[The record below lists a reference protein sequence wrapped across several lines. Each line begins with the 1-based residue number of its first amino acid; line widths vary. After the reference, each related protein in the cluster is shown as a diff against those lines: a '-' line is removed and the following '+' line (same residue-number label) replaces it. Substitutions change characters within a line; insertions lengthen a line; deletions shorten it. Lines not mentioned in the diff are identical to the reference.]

1 MKKKIILAAL
11 VLFVVIALATTV
23 KAATE
28 VTTIEELKDAL
39 VGTEE
44 IIQVKNDITDS
55 TSKLKLEVTGTKVLD
70 LDGNT
75 IKLDKSYFVVTGDA
89 ALTVNG
95 NGKVETTGSS
105 NMFQCYA
112 ENGKG
117 GKLDIQ
123 NGTFINSYQAAKL
136 GECGRIVATWG
147 TENDGSVNTIVNI
160 GRDAT
165 LVADYGYGVIVF
177 QDVKN
182 GSFNVTVNVAG
193 KIKAGQMGMTI
204 QGFVKATTGNVP
216 VINIE
221 PTANIEGTQGPAI
234 YGAGYGIWNI
244 TGGKFVGEEALSI
257 KSGKFN
263 ITGGEFIANGE
274 FKATP
279 VAYSNGVESTGSA
292 ISITSNSDY
301 AGKIEVSFN
310 GDATVKSENGYAV
323 FEATTKGTSTKV
335 DTLKIAQGSF
345 TGKEGDVKSD
355 NVEKFVEGGSFS
367 KGVDAKYVSDD
378 VKSAEIN
385 GKIVYGE
392 AYALTIDE
400 DSKKYLSLDLT
411 EAIEGQLVEVK
422 INEEALEGKYKVK
435 DIIVTYGRGSE
446 VEKLTTTTFNMPN
459 GDVTIKAV
467 LEEVKEDVKEEVK
480 EEVKNPQTG
489 DNIVAYTA
497 LLAIAVVGIV
507 ATVIVKKK

>member
-11 VLFVVIALATTV
+11 VLFIVIALATTV

-55 TSKLKLEVTGTKVLD
+55 TSKLKL
-70 LDGNT
+70 
-75 IKLDKSYFVVTGDA
+75 DKSYFIVTGDA
-89 ALTVNG
+89 TLTVNG

-147 TENDGSVNTIVNI
+147 TENDGSVNTVVNI

-165 LVADYGYGVIVF
+165 LVSDYGYGVIVF

-234 YGAGYGIWNI
+234 YAAGYGIWNI

-263 ITGGEFIANGE
+263 ITGGEFIANGTYHE
-274 FKATP
+274 TP
-279 VAYSNGVESTGSA
+279 IDSYNNGVESTGSA
-292 ISITSNSDY
+292 ISITSNSNY
-301 AGKIEVSFN
+301 AGKIDLSIL
-310 GDATVKSENGYAV
+310 GDVTVKSENGYAV
-323 FEATTKGTSTKV
+323 LETISEGTASKV
-335 DTLKIAQGSF
+335 DGLKIAEGSF

-367 KGVDAKYVSDD
+367 KELAPEYVSDD

-385 GKIVYGE
+385 GKTVYGE
-392 AYALTIDE
+392 SYTLTIDE
-400 DSKKYLSLDLT
+400 DSKKYLSLDLS
-411 EAIEGQLVEVK
+411 EAIEGQLVEVT

-435 DIIVTYGRGSE
+435 DILVTYGNGSE
-446 VEKLTTTTFNMPN
+446 VEKLTATTFNMPN
-459 GDVTIKAV
+459 GNVTIKAV
-467 LEEVKEDVKEEVK
+467 LEEVKDDVK

-497 LLAIAVVGIV
+497 LLAIAVVGIA
-507 ATVIVKKK
+507 ATAIVKKNNK

>member
-11 VLFVVIALATTV
+11 VLFIVIALATTV

-44 IIQVKNDITDS
+44 IIQVKNDIADS

-89 ALTVNG
+89 TLTVNG

-123 NGTFINSYQAAKL
+123 NGTFTNSYKSAKL

-147 TENDGSVNTIVNI
+147 TENDGSVKTVVNI
-160 GRDAT
+160 GKDAT
-165 LVADYGYGVIVF
+165 LISDYGYGVIIF

-182 GSFNVTVNVAG
+182 GSFNVTVDVAG

-216 VINIE
+216 VINIK

-263 ITGGEFIANGE
+263 ITGGEFIANGA

-301 AGKIEVSFN
+301 AGKIEISFN
-310 GDATVKSENGYAV
+310 GDVTVESENGYAV
-323 FEATTKGTSTKV
+323 FETTTKGTTSNV
-335 DTLKIAQGSF
+335 GTLKIEQGSF
-345 TGKEGDVKSD
+345 AGKEGDVKSD

-385 GKIVYGE
+385 GKTVYGE

-435 DIIVTYGRGSE
+435 DIIVTYGNGSE
-446 VEKLTTTTFNMPN
+446 VEKLTATTFNMPN

-467 LEEVKEDVKEEVK
+467 LEEVK

-507 ATVIVKKK
+507 ATAIVKKNNK

>member
-11 VLFVVIALATTV
+11 VLFVVLALATTV
-23 KAATE
+23 QAATE

-55 TSKLKLEVTGTKVLD
+55 TSGLSMAVTGTKVLD
-70 LDGNT
+70 LNGKT
-75 IKLDKSYFVVTGDA
+75 LTLDKSVFGVLGGA
-89 ALTVNG
+89 KLTVNG
-95 NGKVETTGSS
+95 NGKIIT
-105 NMFQCYA
+105 
-112 ENGKG
+112 NGNTDLFFCLAG
-117 GKLDIQ
+117 GKLNLE
-123 NGTFINSYQAAKL
+123 NGTFQNTFKGASAGYD
-136 GECGRIVATWG
+136 GRIVNVTG
-147 TENDGSVNTIVNI
+147 TEVDDGTVTTVDI
-160 GRDAT
+160 GTKAT
-165 LVADYGYGVIVF
+165 LIADHGYGIALF
-177 QDVKN
+177 EDTTAANGVKIDI
-182 GSFNVTVNVAG
+182 AG
-193 KIKAGQMGMTI
+193 TIKGGQMGVTI
-204 QGFVKATTGNVP
+204 QGNVKATTGTIP
-216 VINIE
+216 VVNLR
-221 PTANIEGTQGPAI
+221 PTANIEATNGPAI

-263 ITGGEFIANGE
+263 ITGGEFIANGA

-385 GKIVYGE
+385 GKTVYGE

-411 EAIEGQLVEVK
+411 EAIEGQLVEVT

-446 VEKLTTTTFNMPN
+446 VEKLTETTFNMPN

-467 LEEVKEDVKEEVK
+467 LEEVKNEEPKNEEVQ
-480 EEVKNPQTG
+480 NPQTG
-489 DNIVAYTA
+489 DNIVAYSV
-497 LLAIAVVGIV
+497 LSVLAIVGIA
-507 ATVIVKKK
+507 ATVIVKKNNK

>member
-234 YGAGYGIWNI
+234 YGAGY
-244 TGGKFVGEEALSI
+244 
-257 KSGKFN
+257 
-263 ITGGEFIANGE
+263 
-274 FKATP
+274 
-279 VAYSNGVESTGSA
+279 
-292 ISITSNSDY
+292 IS
-301 AGKIEVSFN
+301 E
-310 GDATVKSENGYAV
+310 
-323 FEATTKGTSTKV
+323 
-335 DTLKIAQGSF
+335 
-345 TGKEGDVKSD
+345 
-355 NVEKFVEGGSFS
+355 
-367 KGVDAKYVSDD
+367 
-378 VKSAEIN
+378 
-385 GKIVYGE
+385 
-392 AYALTIDE
+392 
-400 DSKKYLSLDLT
+400 
-411 EAIEGQLVEVK
+411 
-422 INEEALEGKYKVK
+422 
-435 DIIVTYGRGSE
+435 
-446 VEKLTTTTFNMPN
+446 
-459 GDVTIKAV
+459 
-467 LEEVKEDVKEEVK
+467 
-480 EEVKNPQTG
+480 
-489 DNIVAYTA
+489 
-497 LLAIAVVGIV
+497 
-507 ATVIVKKK
+507 

>member
-11 VLFVVIALATTV
+11 VLFIVIALATTV

-44 IIQVKNDITDS
+44 IIQVKNDITDT
-55 TSKLKLEVTGTKVLD
+55 TSGLSMAVTGTKMLD
-70 LDGNT
+70 LDGKT
-75 IKLDKSYFVVTGDA
+75 LTLDKSVFGVLGGA
-89 ALTVNG
+89 KLTVNG
-95 NGKVETTGSS
+95 NGKIITNGNTD
-105 NMFQCYA
+105 MFFCLA
-112 ENGKG
+112 G
-117 GKLDIQ
+117 GKLNLE
-123 NGTFINSYQAAKL
+123 NGTFQNTFKGASAGYD
-136 GECGRIVATWG
+136 GRIVNVTG
-147 TENDGSVNTIVNI
+147 TEADDGTVTTVDIETK
-160 GRDAT
+160 AT
-165 LVADYGYGVIVF
+165 LIADHGYGIALF
-177 QDVKN
+177 EDTTAAN
-182 GSFNVTVNVAG
+182 GVTIDIAG
-193 KIKAGQMGMTI
+193 TIKGGQMGVTI
-204 QGFVKATTGNVP
+204 QGNVKATTGTVP
-216 VINIE
+216 VVNLR
-221 PTANIEGTQGPAI
+221 PTANIEATNGPAI

-378 VKSAEIN
+378 VKSVEIN
-385 GKIVYGE
+385 GKTVYGE

>member
-1 MKKKIILAAL
+1 MKKKIILAAV
-11 VLFVVIALATTV
+11 VLFVVLALATTV
-23 KAATE
+23 QAATE

-44 IIQVKNDITDS
+44 TIQVKNDITDS
-55 TSKLKLEVTGTKVLD
+55 TSKLKLEVSGTKVLD
-70 LDGNT
+70 LNGKT

-89 ALTVNG
+89 TLTVNG

-123 NGTFINSYQAAKL
+123 NGTFTNSYKSAKL

-147 TENDGSVNTIVNI
+147 TENDGSVKTVVNI
-160 GRDAT
+160 GKDAT
-165 LVADYGYGVIVF
+165 LISDYGYGVIIF

-182 GSFNVTVNVAG
+182 GSFNVTVDVAG
-193 KIKAGQMGMTI
+193 TIKGGQMGVTI
-204 QGFVKATTGNVP
+204 QGNVKATTGTIP
-216 VINIE
+216 VVNLR
-221 PTANIEGTQGPAI
+221 PTANIEATNGPAI

-263 ITGGEFIANGE
+263 ITGGEFIANGA

-367 KGVDAKYVSDD
+367 KGVDSKYVSDD
-378 VKSAEIN
+378 VKSAEID
-385 GKIVYGE
+385 GKKVYGE
-392 AYALTIDE
+392 AYTLTIDE

-411 EAIEGQLVEVK
+411 EAIEGQLVEVT

-446 VEKLTTTTFNMPN
+446 VEKLTATTFNMPN

-467 LEEVKEDVKEEVK
+467 LEEVKNEEPKNEEVP
-480 EEVKNPQTG
+480 NPQTG
-489 DNIVAYTA
+489 DNIVTYSA
-497 LLAIAVVGIV
+497 LAVLAIVGIV
-507 ATVIVKKK
+507 ATVIVKKNNK

>member
-23 KAATE
+23 QAATE
-28 VTTIEELKDAL
+28 VTTLEELKSAL

-55 TSKLKLEVTGTKVLD
+55 TSGLSMAVTGTKMLD
-70 LDGNT
+70 LDGKT
-75 IKLDKSYFVVTGDA
+75 LTLDKSVFGVLGGA
-89 ALTVNG
+89 KLTVNG
-95 NGKVETTGSS
+95 NGKIVT
-105 NMFQCYA
+105 
-112 ENGKG
+112 NGNTDLFFCLAG
-117 GKLDIQ
+117 GKLNLE
-123 NGTFINSYQAAKL
+123 NGTFQNTFKGASAGYD
-136 GECGRIVATWG
+136 GRIVNVTG
-147 TENDGSVNTIVNI
+147 TEADDGTVTTVDI
-160 GRDAT
+160 GTKAI
-165 LVADYGYGVIVF
+165 LIADHGYGIALF
-177 QDVKN
+177 EDTTAAN
-182 GSFNVTVNVAG
+182 GVTIDIAG
-193 KIKAGQMGMTI
+193 TIKGGQMGVTI
-204 QGFVKATTGNVP
+204 QGNVKATTGTVP
-216 VINIE
+216 VVNLR
-221 PTANIEGTQGPAI
+221 PTANIEATNGPAI
-234 YGAGYGIWNI
+234 YAAGYGVWNFS
-244 TGGKFVGEEALSI
+244 GGKFVGEEALSI

-263 ITGGEFIANGE
+263 IVDGEFIANGE
-274 FKATP
+274 FKAIP

-323 FEATTKGTSTKV
+323 FETTTKGTSTKV
-335 DTLKIAQGSF
+335 DTLKIEQGSF

-385 GKIVYGE
+385 GKTVYGE

-411 EAIEGQLVEVK
+411 EAIEGQLVEVT

-446 VEKLTTTTFNMPN
+446 VEKLTATTFNMPN

-467 LEEVKEDVKEEVK
+467 LEEVKNEEPKNEEVQ
-480 EEVKNPQTG
+480 NPQTG
-489 DNIVAYTA
+489 DNIVAYSI
-497 LLAIAVVGIV
+497 LSVLAIVGIA
-507 ATVIVKKK
+507 ATVIVKKNNK